1 MLSINNKKIVLT
13 GPPDSGKTTIKTV
26 FFHFGNPIM
35 LLKDPMDPT
44 RGINSSIFSI
54 FDSELGI
61 FDLAGQENKIWFTQ
75 EKEIFNKSNV
85 IICIFDVRSSLESI
99 ISFLIDI
106 IKIKKNFGLY
116 ECSIILFLHK
126 IDLVNY
132 SYVSHKI
139 TSINNFFET
148 QYRSGLNFQI
158 YRTSIVKNYF
168 FETYKIILDILN
180 LILQKNLI
188 PISNKEFCDLEI
200 EIKIV
205 ISYESSSYY
214 LIEDLKYKFELNDDE
229 VNYHL
234 NRLKKLGFIERESN
248 KFKLTKRSMLLK
260 ENIEFERNKIEVIRS
275 DKRVELFY
283 TFNKLTEKII

>member
-1 MLSINNKKIVLT
+1 M
-13 GPPDSGKTTIKTV
+13 
-26 FFHFGNPIM
+26 
-35 LLKDPMDPT
+35 
-44 RGINSSIFSI
+44 
-54 FDSELGI
+54 
-61 FDLAGQENKIWFTQ
+61 
-75 EKEIFNKSNV
+75 
-85 IICIFDVRSSLESI
+85 
-99 ISFLIDI
+99 
-106 IKIKKNFGLY
+106 
-116 ECSIILFLHK
+116 
-126 IDLVNY
+126 
-132 SYVSHKI
+132 
-139 TSINNFFET
+139 
-148 QYRSGLNFQI
+148 
-158 YRTSIVKNYF
+158 KNYF